1 MPRLVK
7 NMSRIGKAPIKIPET
22 VKIKNE
28 DAKLV
33 VSGPKGELTQSLV
46 REIQTKI
53 EGSSLIISRTSE
65 TARAKSLH
73 GLYRSLINNM
83 VFGVSNGW
91 SKTLE
96 LVGVGY
102 KAQLNGNDLLLSL
115 GFSHQIKFSAP
126 AGITF
131 TLNDKEGKIIVNG
144 IDKQLVGETAA
155 KIRRLRPPEPYKGKG
170 IRYSGERIKK
180 KVGKAA
186 KAVGSV
192 AGK

>member
-1 MPRLVK
+1 
-7 NMSRIGKAPIKIPET
+7 MSRIGKAPIKIPET

-28 DAKLV
+28 DAKLI
-33 VSGPKGELTQSLV
+33 VSGPKGELTQFLV
-46 REIQTKI
+46 REIQTKV
-53 EGSSLIISRTSE
+53 EGSTLIVSRTSD

-102 KAQLNGNDLLLSL
+102 KAQLSGNDLLLSL
-115 GFSHQIKFSAP
+115 GFSHQIKFPAP
-126 AGITF
+126 TGITF
-131 TLNDKEGKIIVNG
+131 TLNDKEGKIIVSG

-186 KAVGSV
+186 KAVGGV

>member
-1 MPRLVK
+1 
-7 NMSRIGKAPIKIPET
+7 MSRIGKTPIKIPEA
-22 VKIKNE
+22 VKIRSE
-28 DAKLV
+28 GPKLI
-33 VSGPKGELTQSLV
+33 VSGPKGELTQVLV
-46 REIQTKI
+46 QEIQTKI
-53 EGSSLIISRTSE
+53 EGSSLLINRTSD
-65 TARAKSLH
+65 TTRSKSLH

-83 VFGVSNGW
+83 VFGVSSGW

-102 KAQLNGNDLLLSL
+102 KAQLSGNDLLLSL
-115 GFSHQIKFSAP
+115 GFSHQIKFPAP

-131 TLNDKEGKIIVNG
+131 TINDKEGKIIVSG

-192 AGK
+192 VGK